1 MLHAQQHAQHVDIRY
16 LPVICFRLLVGGNK
30 QRAFHTRVVEGGIE
44 PAKRGDG
51 FFNERAHIRLPAD
64 IGPDEQPVAPRLF
77 DKANGFLA
85 FRFAPAAH
93 HDRRS
98 ADAHGR
104 TGAPPARCA
113 PAARRAGHPCAPAP
127 SARARWHP

>member
-1 MLHAQQHAQHVDIRY
+1 M
-16 LPVICFRLLVGGNK
+16 GGNK

-77 DKANGFLA
+77 DEANGFLA

-93 HDRRS
+93 HDFGAGARKGDSRGAS
-98 ADAHGR
+98 DARG
-104 TGAPPARCA
+104 
-113 PAARRAGHPCAPAP
+113 
-127 SARARWHP
+127 SARHQGDFVFKGFVHGIF